1 MTVCYVNSI
10 VFWELAIQP
19 TPDWKGGA
27 AVAVVG
33 ELVEPQAMEPKGG
46 TLESGEKCLHAIF
59 TREFY
64 FVKLASHFA
73 KKRRAVHDAIGLQ
86 KGKNCMEFDRPRSAG
101 HS

>member
-46 TLESGEKCLHAIF
+46 TLESG
-59 TREFY
+59 
-64 FVKLASHFA
+64 
-73 KKRRAVHDAIGLQ
+73 
-86 KGKNCMEFDRPRSAG
+86 
-101 HS
+101 